1 MFRVYHPLQ
10 NLRMKGK
17 AHPYVEMKQPMLE
30 TAAGSEPG
38 QPGPTHV
45 SVGIIAWNEAEGIAR
60 TLQSLFQQSLFEKL
74 EQRGVRCEI
83 VCLANGCTDQTPA
96 IAAKFFEIQSRRHP
110 LHQSFHCCALD
121 LKEQGKANAWNHFVH
136 RASAAEAQFLILMD
150 ADILLNSAD
159 TLWNLVVALEENNEA
174 SISTDRPCKSI
185 SFKQH
190 KSLLDRL
197 SLMASQMTHAGE
209 AQLCGQLYCIRSQ
222 VARQIFLPR
231 HLGSCDDGFIKTTVC
246 TDFFTRQSN
255 PRRIVIAKDSSH
267 TFDAY
272 TSIPG
277 ILKNQK
283 RQMIG
288 QTIVHVLVDQ
298 YLPTLPPA
306 ERTALA
312 TTLQKEENNDPYWLK
327 RLIANH
333 ARRTKLFWRIY
344 PGIAGFRFKRLARL
358 KGPRKIL
365 LLPMAVCGFGVSM
378 FTCFQAYMTLRE
390 GGMEYWPHAKSPG
403 FK

>member
-1 MFRVYHPLQ
+1 MFE
-10 NLRMKGK
+10 NFAGMKSG
-17 AHPYVEMKQPMLE
+17 Q
-30 TAAGSEPG
+30 AGA
-38 QPGPTHV
+38 THV
-45 SVGIIAWNEAEGIAR
+45 SIGIIAWNEAEGIGR

-74 EQRGVRCEI
+74 NQQGVRCEI

-96 IAAKFFEIQSRRHP
+96 VAAKFFEIQSRRHP
-110 LHQSFHCCALD
+110 LHESFHGCALD
-121 LKEQGKANAWNHFVH
+121 LKEKGKANAWNHFVH
-136 RASAAEAQFLILMD
+136 RVSATEARFLILMD
-150 ADILLNSAD
+150 ADILLNSVD
-159 TLWNLVVALEENNEA
+159 TLWNLVVALEENKEA

-185 SFKQH
+185 AFKQH
-190 KSLLDRL
+190 KTLLDRL

-209 AQLCGQLYCIRSQ
+209 AQLCGQLYCIRSH

-246 TDFFTRQSN
+246 TDFFTQPSN

-288 QTIVHVLVDQ
+288 QTIVHVLVDK
-298 YLPTLPPA
+298 YMPKLEPA

-312 TTLQKEENNDPYWLK
+312 ATLQKEECADPFWLK
-327 RLIANH
+327 KLIAEH
-333 ARRTKLFWRIY
+333 ARRTRHFWQIY
-344 PGIAGFRFKRLARL
+344 PGIVGFRFKRLAKL
-358 KGPRKIL
+358 KGPRKVL
-365 LLPMAVCGFGVSM
+365 LLPMAICGFLVSM
-378 FTCFQAYMTLRE
+378 FSCFQAYMTLRQ
-390 GGMEYWPHAKSPG
+390 GGMEYWPHAKSAD
-403 FK
+403 FR